1 MDVSNRVEMFG
12 VGTVLPCEDA
22 LRLIRKDVERYVEA
36 CKCSGPGLQDEQWDA
51 YEALQGKLAAIEARG
66 GTYEI
71 R

>member
-1 MDVSNRVEMFG
+1 MAKRIV
-12 VGTVLPCEDA
+12 DA
-22 LRLIRKDVERYVEA
+22 KQLTRLIRKDVERYVEA

-71 R
+71 K